1 MESVF
6 PTEISHIF
14 HREICEIEQSEKK
27 NLKIV
32 TLMFIGTKMKC
43 VEVQTLKAQKV
54 IFQSCIQEALHFS
67 KLCVECDLNVSESA
81 ELPLQS
87 QWHQMQHRYGTLP
100 QLSAISHKVEVNE
113 KD

>member
-54 IFQSCIQEALHFS
+54 IFQSVYTRSTAFFKAL
-67 KLCVECDLNVSESA
+67 CGV
-81 ELPLQS
+81 
-87 QWHQMQHRYGTLP
+87 
-100 QLSAISHKVEVNE
+100 
-113 KD
+113 